1 MRWSVSSCT
10 SPRPRG
16 RMWAEKGG
24 EDMNLSKDA
33 LKILKLADTHETIDF
48 EDGCIVVSESV
59 HSAYAPEIFEY
70 LEKNGLIVVLS
81 EMMPEGYK
89 KTVIRITPEGQAE
102 LKAYLEKTREKWIT
116 RSLSIAAIAISAVG
130 IIWQILSS
138 ETP

>member
-1 MRWSVSSCT
+1 
-10 SPRPRG
+10 
-16 RMWAEKGG
+16 
-24 EDMNLSKDA
+24 MNLSKDA

-102 LKAYLEKTREKWIT
+102 LKAYLEETREKWIT

>member
-1 MRWSVSSCT
+1 MLPT
-10 SPRPRG
+10 T
-16 RMWAEKGG
+16 AEKLQNFFGVFLQFQIG
-24 EDMNLSKDA
+24 V
-33 LKILKLADTHETIDF
+33 DT
-48 EDGCIVVSESV
+48 
-59 HSAYAPEIFEY
+59 
-70 LEKNGLIVVLS
+70 